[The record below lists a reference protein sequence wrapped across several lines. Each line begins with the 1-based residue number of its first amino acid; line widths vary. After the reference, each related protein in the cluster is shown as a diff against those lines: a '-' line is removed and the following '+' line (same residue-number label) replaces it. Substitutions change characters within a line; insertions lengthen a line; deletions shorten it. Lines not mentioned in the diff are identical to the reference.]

1 MDYLNFLEFFKEYM
15 QVFMELVKYIFII
28 WHIEIFVMVVFYTI
42 LITSLF
48 KLTNAFWNYIL
59 NLEIVDLT
67 RFMVTGFFITIVWI
81 LFFKW
86 LYILL
91 KFYWI

>member
-15 QVFMELVKYIFII
+15 QVFMELLKYIFVI